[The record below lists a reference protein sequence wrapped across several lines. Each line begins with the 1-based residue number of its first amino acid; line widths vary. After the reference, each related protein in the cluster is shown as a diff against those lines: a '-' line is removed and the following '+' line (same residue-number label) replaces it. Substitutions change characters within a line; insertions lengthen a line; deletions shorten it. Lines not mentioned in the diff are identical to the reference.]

1 MKKTIKDVSLDGKK
15 VFVRADFNVPLDDKQ
30 QITDDTRIVK
40 TLPTIQYLLDQV
52 HLLEYKLSFVF
63 RNQMAILQSFR
74 LFSYDFPS

>member
-40 TLPTIQYLLDQV
+40 TLPTIQYLLDHNSAV
-52 HLLEYKLSFVF
+52 ILDLREKRSPNFLFV
-63 RNQMAILQSFR
+63 
-74 LFSYDFPS
+74 P

>member
-40 TLPTIQYLLDQV
+40 TLPTIQ
-52 HLLEYKLSFVF
+52 
-63 RNQMAILQSFR
+63 
-74 LFSYDFPS
+74 